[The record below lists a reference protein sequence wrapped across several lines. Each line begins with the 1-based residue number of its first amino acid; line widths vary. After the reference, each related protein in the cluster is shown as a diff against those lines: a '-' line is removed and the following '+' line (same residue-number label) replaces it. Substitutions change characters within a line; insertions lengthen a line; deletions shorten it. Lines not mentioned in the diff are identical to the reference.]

1 MQLMDILVNLNA
13 LLISFITVELLISL
27 VLIKSGNGWKF
38 RFGGRDGL
46 NPFIKSWKATFVI
59 LILAVITI
67 PILLSIVWSW
77 LTTFLSGFGWTLIL
91 LLISTFSF
99 TFVWILTNL
108 IDKKWENV
116 HTIFSIVCVSLFV
129 LFIIANIL

>member
-1 MQLMDILVNLNA
+1 MDILVNLNA

-38 RFGGRDGL
+38 RFGGHDGL

-67 PILLSIVWSW
+67 PILLSLVWSW

-108 IDKKWENV
+108 IGKKWENM
-116 HTIFSIVCVSLFV
+116 HTIFSIVCVSLFA
-129 LFIIANIL
+129 LFIIVNIPQ